1 MNKKEFIT
9 VRTRIISEMLDN
21 PNDIGIYP
29 TAKCFEQLDEL
40 FDKIVSER
48 QTDHESTDKGEP
60 CNEILADVISRL
72 SLIEIENAVQLL
84 HYEDDE
90 YGNTKAR
97 CEELLEQTRNKIGYT
112 KADFLACL

>member
-1 MNKKEFIT
+1 MKFTKEELVDL
-9 VRTRIISEMLDN
+9 VRISKT
-21 PNDIGIYP
+21 DIFNEL
-29 TAKCFEQLDEL
+29 TNDEL
-40 FDKIVSER
+40 VDGWLSDKEIKDSER
-48 QTDHESTDKGEP
+48 QTDHESQDTGEP
-60 CNEILADVISRL
+60 SNEILADVISRL